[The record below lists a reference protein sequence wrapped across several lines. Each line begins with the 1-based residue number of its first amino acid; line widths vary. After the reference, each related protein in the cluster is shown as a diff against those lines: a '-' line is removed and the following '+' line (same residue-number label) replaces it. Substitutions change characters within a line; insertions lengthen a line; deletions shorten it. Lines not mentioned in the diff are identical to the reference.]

1 MSDDLIRGN
10 PLIGVDKSSDIAAA
24 AGIMIRENIGAL
36 GVYDGDELLGILTER
51 DITRVVSE
59 YRDAADTSVHDAM
72 TIAPMTA
79 EAPISSA
86 EAGELMRRSHVRHLI
101 LKGEDGT
108 DRIVS
113 IRDL

>member
-1 MSDDLIRGN
+1 MSDELIRGN
-10 PLIGVDKSSDIAAA
+10 PLIGVDKGSDVAAA
-24 AGIMIRENIGAL
+24 AGVMIRENIGAL

-51 DITRVVSE
+51 DITRVVAE
-59 YRDAADTSVHDAM
+59 YRDAADTPVHDAM

-79 EAPISSA
+79 DAPISRA
-86 EAGELMRRSHVRHLI
+86 KAAELMRENHVRHLI
-101 LKGEDGT
+101 LKEEGA

>member
-1 MSDDLIRGN
+1 MPDDMIRGN
-10 PLIGVDKSSDIAAA
+10 PIIGVAKDSDVATA
-24 AGIMIRENIGAL
+24 AGLMLRENIGAL

-59 YRDAADTSVHDAM
+59 YRDATDTPVHDAM
-72 TIAPMTA
+72 TISPLTA
-79 EAPISSA
+79 EGPIPRETA
-86 EAGELMRRSHVRHLI
+86 AKLMRENHVRHLI
-101 LKGEDGT
+101 LKEEDS